1 MIMQARPALLTTLGF
16 IGVVL
21 IAGCAREEPQPT
33 ATTAPTTAG
42 STAMAGTTEAAN
54 VPGPYD
60 GTWQVEA
67 PAAGG
72 GAASISDV
80 SSCDGVRLQFEVKNS
95 QIHGMLGRSP
105 YGGGVKTSGPGL
117 SPITGTVSP
126 DGAINAQWQKYRATG
141 QLTGDKAEVR
151 WRGVCGP
158 RVATGGRVGS
168 AEGMGSTTTQ

>member
-21 IAGCAREEPQPT
+21 IAGCAREEPQTT
-33 ATTAPTTAG
+33 ATAVPATAG
-42 STAMAGTTEAAN
+42 STTAAGTTEAAN

-60 GTWQVEA
+60 GAWEVSA

-80 SSCDGVRLQFEVKNS
+80 SSCDAVRIQFMVKDNQVS
-95 QIHGMLGRSP
+95 GMLGRSP
-105 YGGGVKTSGPGL
+105 YGGGVRTSGPGL
-117 SPITGTVSP
+117 TPLTGTVSP
-126 DGAINAQWQKYRATG
+126 DGTVNAQWQKYRATG
-141 QLTGDKAEVR
+141 QLSGDKAEVR

-158 RVATGGRVGS
+158 RVATGGRIGTS
-168 AEGMGSTTTQ
+168 EGMGSTTTQ